1 MNTPK
6 ISILVPVYNVEK
18 YIKEC
23 LDSII
28 NQTYQNLEII
38 LVNDGSTDNSGN
50 ICDEYARKDT
60 RIKVIHQKNQ
70 GLATVRNVSVAAAT
84 GDYIGFV
91 DSDDFISP
99 DMYKDLVTIAEDKNA
114 DIVMCNLGYVDQ
126 DGNEIPNYR
135 SAKPITERELTGTEF
150 VTELSNNY
158 NSIYVVTVDKLYRR
172 NLFEGIRYPDGKINE
187 DEAVI
192 HRIAHKCK
200 KIVFTSNAYYF
211 YRQQPT
217 SIMNK
222 GFSLKKLD
230 GLNALLDRIDFLKE
244 NSYDNNTILKSKLYL
259 IHNCTA
265 MFKKLNLKQADHKE
279 ALKKYHKIIKP
290 ICKELLKSNVPTK
303 SERTMLF
310 FVKTNPFLY
319 LKIFNRKRK

>member
-6 ISILVPVYNVEK
+6 ISILVPVYNVER
-18 YIKEC
+18 YIVEC
-23 LDSII
+23 LESII

-38 LVNDGSTDNSGN
+38 LVDDGSTDNSGN
-50 ICDEYARKDT
+50 FCDEYASKDS

-91 DSDDFISP
+91 DSDDFISH

-135 SAKPITERELTGTEF
+135 SAKPISSRELSGIDL
-150 VTELSNNY
+150 VKELCADY
-158 NSIYVVTVDKLYRR
+158 NSTYVVAWNKLYRR

-192 HRIAHKCK
+192 HRISHKCK
-200 KIVFTSNAYYF
+200 KIVFTPNAYYF

-230 GLNALLDRIDFLKE
+230 GLSALLDRIDFLKE
-244 NSYDNNTILKSKLYL
+244 NLYDTNTILNCKLYL

-265 MFKKLNLKQADHKE
+265 MFKKLDLKQGDHKK

-290 ICKELLKSNVPTK
+290 ICKELLKSNIPTK

-310 FVKTNPFLY
+310 FVKTNPL
-319 LKIFNRKRK
+319 N